1 MQRSDIATEQ
11 TRRTIDDFGDQWTR
25 YTTNDGYYASL
36 ELFRDICGP
45 MLDPSALK
53 GAIVADIGSG
63 TGRIVSM
70 LLAAGAERV
79 IAVEPSEA
87 FEVLKANTAADA
99 DRIEYVRGAGDVL
112 PAGRNLDYVFSI
124 GVLHHIYDPAPVV
137 RAAYAALK
145 PGGRMLV
152 WLYGREGN
160 EGYLRLV
167 EPLRRL
173 TVRLPQPLL
182 SAICHALNL
191 CLAIYILLCRI
202 FPLPLRCY
210 MNNVIGRFSWA
221 KRYLVIYDQLNPT
234 VARYYTGRQARALLA
249 DGGFAHIR
257 LHHRHGYSW
266 TVVGEKPAAVT
277 RSAGE

>member
-11 TRRTIDDFGDQWTR
+11 TQRTIDDFGDQWTR

-45 MLDPSALK
+45 LLDPSALK
-53 GAIVADIGSG
+53 GATVADIGSG
-63 TGRIVSM
+63 TGRIVAM

-79 IAVEPSEA
+79 IAVEPSDA
-87 FEVLKANTAADA
+87 FEVLKANTAGHA
-99 DRIEYVRGAGDVL
+99 DRIEYVHGAGDAL
-112 PAGRNLDYVFSI
+112 PAGRDLDCVFSI

-137 RAAYAALK
+137 RAACAALK

-160 EGYLRLV
+160 ESYLRLV
-167 EPLRRL
+167 GPLRKL

-182 SAICHALNL
+182 AAICHALNL
-191 CLAIYILLCRI
+191 CLAVYIMLCRI
-202 FPLPLRCY
+202 FPLPLRGY

-221 KRYLVIYDQLNPT
+221 KRHLVIYDQLNPT
-234 VARYYTGRQARALLA
+234 VARYYARSEASALLA
-249 DGGFAHIR
+249 DGGFVDVR

-266 TVVGEKPAAVT
+266 TVSGTKP
-277 RSAGE
+277 GG